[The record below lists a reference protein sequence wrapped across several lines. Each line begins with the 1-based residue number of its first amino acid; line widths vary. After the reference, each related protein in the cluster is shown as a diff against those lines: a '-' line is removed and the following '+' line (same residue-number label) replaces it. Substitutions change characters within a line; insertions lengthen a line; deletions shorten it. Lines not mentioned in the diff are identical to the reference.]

1 MYNNTMKTDAW
12 KMFFLFVHNGGIII
26 AEERLGMI
34 SVPLHVPLK
43 TVLRTVTSVEDVVV
57 EIHTDTGAV
66 GYGQAPPTGVI
77 TGDTT
82 GAIIEAI
89 RDHLS
94 KAIIGRDV
102 DEFEDLMIAV
112 QKCMF
117 HNSSAKAAINMA
129 LWDLYGQL

>member
-1 MYNNTMKTDAW
+1 MKTDAW